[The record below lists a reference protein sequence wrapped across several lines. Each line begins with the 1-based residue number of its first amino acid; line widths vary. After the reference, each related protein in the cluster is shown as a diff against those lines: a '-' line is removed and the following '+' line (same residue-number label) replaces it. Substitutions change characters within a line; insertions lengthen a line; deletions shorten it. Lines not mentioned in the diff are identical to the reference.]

1 MKIDE
6 INNVTIDNIPM
17 NQPSICIPRTLP
29 NITKEKVLEVFK
41 HYNMGEIDKIDMI
54 QRNNEKGERF
64 QRIFIHFKQWYSN
77 PIATKS
83 REMLHIAMKKFKFSM
98 RGMNKILKV
107 ARTIADLEQSINV
120 NHFHLAEAL
129 SYRVKSIK
137 YD

>member
-83 REMLHIAMKKFKFSM
+83 REMLLSGKEIKIISEDPWFWKMSV
-98 RGMNKILKV
+98 NK
-107 ARTIADLEQSINV
+107 A
-120 NHFHLAEAL
+120 
-129 SYRVKSIK
+129 IK
-137 YD
+137 YY